1 MSHDNPMTIGFI
13 RDEMTL
19 KATLCVTSLEK
30 RLQPLMTSM
39 TIGVFFFMRIILCH
53 RTSSLL
59 MKHVDA
65 PKSSNVLISI
75 IMDLL
80 YLIMISNKKQGVRSK
95 GKLEPF

>member
-1 MSHDNPMTIGFI
+1 
-13 RDEMTL
+13 
-19 KATLCVTSLEK
+19 
-30 RLQPLMTSM
+30 MTSM

-95 GKLEPF
+95 GKLEPFWTHDVSKSSLVVPIETGFPCFPSL